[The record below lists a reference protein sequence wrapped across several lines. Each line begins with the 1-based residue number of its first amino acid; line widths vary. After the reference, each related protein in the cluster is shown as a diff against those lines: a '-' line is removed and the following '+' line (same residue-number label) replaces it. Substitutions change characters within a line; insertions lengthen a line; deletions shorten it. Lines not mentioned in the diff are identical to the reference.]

1 MRRVREAGF
10 REIGMEQRKGKD
22 MKVELRRILC
32 PVDFS
37 RNAAYA
43 TRYALAFAETH
54 GAELL
59 LLQVEEPYMP
69 CVPMDDPGI
78 DGIGPICMPEGMD
91 ECEKNGGDDTDE
103 KEDSLDRLAME
114 LNETHQGV
122 KITPLRAT
130 GKPFVEIVRM
140 AGEHDVDLIVMGTHG
155 RTGLAHMLI
164 GSTAEKVVRMASC
177 PVMTVK
183 HPEHEFVMP

>member
-1 MRRVREAGF
+1 MSVRV
-10 REIGMEQRKGKD
+10 K
-22 MKVELRRILC
+22 RILC

-59 LLQVEEPYMP
+59 LLQVEDP
-69 CVPMDDPGI
+69 CIPSVPINYPGI
-78 DGIGPICMPEGMD
+78 DGIDPFYMPQGSCESEEPERERRSKQD
-91 ECEKNGGDDTDE
+91 E
-103 KEDSLDRLAME
+103 SLDRLVAD
-114 LNETHQGV
+114 LHETHQDV
-122 KITPLRAT
+122 KITPLRAI
-130 GKPFVEIVRM
+130 GKPFVEIVQT
-140 AGEHDVDLIVMGTHG
+140 AAKYDVDLIIMGTHG

-164 GSTAEKVVRMASC
+164 GSTAEKVVRMAPC

-183 HPEHEFVMP
+183 HPKHEFVMP